1 MRADCSNMKL
11 DHILRSN
18 KCFVDSVHKN
28 IRLSLRY
35 LFLINKIDVEEVKQ
49 LTLTSTLLMMRWMF

>member
-18 KCFVDSVHKN
+18 KCLVDSVHKN

-35 LFLINKIDVEEVKQ
+35 LFLINKINVEEVKQ

>member
-1 MRADCSNMKL
+1 MRADCSNMKP

-18 KCFVDSVHKN
+18 KCLVDSVHKN

>member
-18 KCFVDSVHKN
+18 KCLVDSVHKN